1 MSPPLPQARRHPNDR
16 QMRYRGPMKDTDG
29 TDAASI
35 DTTAP
40 FWRRETAT
48 RAGLIVD
55 AKAYFE
61 VGRKAMLK
69 ARKRI
74 MLIGWDF
81 DARIE
86 LSDERLPGEPRTLGE
101 FVLWLVKRNPDL
113 EVFLL
118 RWNMGA
124 VRSLFRGT
132 TIFTLIRWMAH
143 RRIHTRLDSAA
154 TLGASHHHKIVV
166 IDDCVAFCG
175 GIDMTSNRW
184 DTPEHLDHDPHRI
197 GPDGTPYAPWHDATT
212 ILEGPAAAALG
223 DLSRQR
229 WRMAGGAELAPV
241 EGAGG
246 CWPDGLDAEFR
257 DIAVAICR
265 SRPEGDGEAPVREIE
280 ATYLALIA
288 RAQRYIYAESQYFAS
303 RRIAEAI
310 ARRLEE
316 PDGPEIVLVNPF
328 KSQGW
333 LEPVAMDTARAR
345 LYEALHRLDRHGRLR
360 LYHPFTKAGEPIYVH
375 AKMTIVDDEV
385 LHVGSSNMNNRSM
398 RLDTECDVTIDAA
411 HPGNEGA
418 AGEIRAL
425 RDSLLAEHLGVP
437 ADEVAAA
444 IEAKGSLIEAIEALR
459 GEGRSLRPYEIPDLE
474 EVEKWLADN
483 QVLDPEGPE
492 DVFEAMT
499 NGGLLRGLRE
509 RAGRIRGRLRRIRAG
524 SRARRKGQ

>member
-1 MSPPLPQARRHPNDR
+1 MSPPLQARRHPNGRPKRDR
-16 QMRYRGPMKDTDG
+16 G
-29 TDAASI
+29 AASEPES
-35 DTTAP
+35 TEGAR
-40 FWRRETAT
+40 FWRREKAT

-61 VGRKAMLK
+61 ICREAMLK
-69 ARKRI
+69 AKQRI

-86 LSDERLPGEPRTLGE
+86 LTDERLPGEPRTVGD
-101 FVLWLVKRNPDL
+101 FMLWLVKRNPEL

-118 RWNMGA
+118 RWNVGA
-124 VRSLFRGT
+124 LKAMARGT
-132 TIFTLIRWMAH
+132 TIFTLMRWMAH
-143 RRIHTRLDSAA
+143 PRIHTRLDSAV

-184 DTPEHLDHDPHRI
+184 DTPEHRDHDPRRV

-212 ILEGPAAAALG
+212 ILEGPVAAALG
-223 DLSRQR
+223 ELSRHR
-229 WRMAGGAELAPV
+229 WRMAGGKEPAPV
-241 EGAGG
+241 QGG
-246 CWPDGLDAEFR
+246 GDCWPDGLDAGFR
-257 DIAVAICR
+257 DISVAICR

-280 ATYLALIA
+280 ETYLALIA
-288 RAQRYIYAESQYFAS
+288 RARRYIYAESQYFAS

-310 ARRLEE
+310 AHRLDE
-316 PDGPEIVLVNPF
+316 PEGPEIVLINPF
-328 KSQGW
+328 KSHGW

-345 LYEALHRLDRHGRLR
+345 LYGALHRLDVYGRLR
-360 LYHPFTKAGEPIYVH
+360 IYHPYTEQGEPIYVH

-411 HPGNEGA
+411 HPGNERA
-418 AGEIRAL
+418 VDQIRSL

-437 ADEVAAA
+437 AEKVAAT
-444 IEAKGSLIEAIEALR
+444 IEAKGSLIGAVEELR
-459 GEGRSLRPYEIPDLE
+459 GDGRSLRPYEILDLE

-492 DVFEAMT
+492 EVFEAMT
-499 NGGLLRGLRE
+499 NGGLLRGLRRRLRLPE
-509 RAGRIRGRLRRIRAG
+509 RARHLF
-524 SRARRKGQ
+524 SR

>member
-1 MSPPLPQARRHPNDR
+1 MRDSDRREALE
-16 QMRYRGPMKDTDG
+16 G
-29 TDAASI
+29 TD
-35 DTTAP
+35 TAQ
-40 FWRRETAT
+40 FWRREKAT

-101 FVLWLVKRNPDL
+101 FVLWLVKRNPEL

-124 VRSLFRGT
+124 VRTLFRGK
-132 TIFTLIRWMAH
+132 TIFTLARWMAH

-166 IDDCVAFCG
+166 IDDCLAFCG

-184 DTPEHLDHDPHRI
+184 DTPDHRDHDPQRV
-197 GPDGTPYAPWHDATT
+197 GPDGAPYAPWHDATT
-212 ILEGPAAAALG
+212 ILEGPVAAALG
-223 DLSRQR
+223 ELARHR
-229 WRMAGGAELAPV
+229 WRMAGGAALAPV
-241 EGAGG
+241 TGG
-246 CWPDGLDAEFR
+246 SDCWPDGLGVQFR

-265 SRPEGDGEAPVREIE
+265 SRPEGDGEEAVHEIE

-288 RAQRYIYAESQYFAS
+288 RARRYIYAESQYFAS

-310 ARRLEE
+310 AHRLEE
-316 PDGPEIVLVNPF
+316 PDGPEIVLINPF
-328 KSQGW
+328 RSQGW

-345 LYEALHRLDRHGRLR
+345 LCGALRRLDRHRRLR
-360 LYHPFTKAGEPIYVH
+360 IYHPFTAEGETIYVH

-418 AGEIRAL
+418 ADEIRSL

-437 ADEVAAA
+437 AEQVTAA
-444 IEAKGSLIEAIEALR
+444 IATKGSLIEAVEVLR

-499 NGGLLRGLRE
+499 NGGLLRGLRRRLRE
-509 RAGRIRGRLRRIRAG
+509 RAGRLKERLIPARSLSRRA
-524 SRARRKGQ
+524 